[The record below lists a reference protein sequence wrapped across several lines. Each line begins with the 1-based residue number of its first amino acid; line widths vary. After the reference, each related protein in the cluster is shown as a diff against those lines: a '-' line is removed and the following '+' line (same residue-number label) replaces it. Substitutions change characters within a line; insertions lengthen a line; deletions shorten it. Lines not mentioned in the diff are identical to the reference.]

1 MAQKKY
7 VSLSKLSIF
16 LDNLS
21 NKFAALTHNHKLSDI
36 SDYSVDSALS
46 SASTNPVQNKIIDAE
61 FEAVSTAMSVLD
73 LAIDSKADAN
83 HTHDDR
89 YYTEDEVDAFLKEKA
104 DASHNHDSK
113 YDANGSAS
121 EALVAAKEYSDTNLN
136 TAKSYADSSDSAI
149 LEESK
154 EYADNAVAQKSQV
167 QIITWEDD
175 D

>member
-21 NKFAALTHNHKLSDI
+21 NKFAALKHNHKLSDI
-36 SDYSVDSALS
+36 SDYAVDSELS
-46 SASTNPVQNKIIDAE
+46 SSSTNPVQNKVVDAE
-61 FEAVSTAMSVLD
+61 FEAISAAMKALD
-73 LAIDSKADAN
+73 LAIDDKANAS
-83 HTHDDR
+83 HVHDDI
-89 YYTEDEVDAFLKEKA
+89 YYTEDEVDALLEAKA

-113 YDANGSAS
+113 YDAKGSAS
-121 EALVAAKEYSDTNLN
+121 EALIAAKEYSDTNLN
-136 TAKSYADSSDSAI
+136 TSKSYADSGDSAI
-149 LEESK
+149 IEEFK
-154 EYADNAVAQKSQV
+154 TYVDNAVAQKSQV